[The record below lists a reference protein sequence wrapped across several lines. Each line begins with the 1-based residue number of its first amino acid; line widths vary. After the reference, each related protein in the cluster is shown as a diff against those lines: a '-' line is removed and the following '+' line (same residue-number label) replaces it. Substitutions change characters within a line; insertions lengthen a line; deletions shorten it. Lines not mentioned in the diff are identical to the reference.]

1 MKVLGSI
8 LIIIGIVALVYGG
21 FTYTRQ
27 RKVLDVGPIEART
40 TERHTV
46 PISPIVGGICLVAGI
61 VMVAADRERPRV

>member
-27 RKVLDVGPIEART
+27 RKVLDVGPIQART

-46 PISPIVGGICLVAGI
+46 PISPVVGGICLVAGI
-61 VMVAADRERPRV
+61 VLVAADRERPRV